1 MGAMAGRRVVRWSVV
16 LGLLGSRVLT
26 GSGSETQPAAVREP
40 RVYLSDPVA
49 RHVIT
54 LAIAGAVRR
63 LDRSDCRLV
72 LDDFAD
78 ARGQRLQAVLSAL
91 DVTPATYL
99 LERLWF
105 VDGSDTPQ
113 CLEADRTRAFT
124 SAGHKVVRIC
134 AARFARRS
142 GSRGVS
148 VELMVIHEMLHTLG
162 LGENPP
168 SSAEISRQVNRRCGG
183 S

>member
-1 MGAMAGRRVVRWSVV
+1 MGAMAGRRVVRWGAV
-16 LGLLGSRVLT
+16 LGLLGAPVLT
-26 GSGSETQPAAVREP
+26 GSESEAQSAAVREP
-40 RVYLSDPVA
+40 HVYLSDAVA

-63 LDRSDCRLV
+63 LDRPDCRLV
-72 LDDFAD
+72 FEDFTD
-78 ARGQRLQAVLSAL
+78 GRRQLLQAVLSAL

-105 VDGSDTPQ
+105 IDGSDTPQ
-113 CLEADRTRAFT
+113 CLKVDGTRAYT
-124 SAGHKVVRIC
+124 SAGHKVIRIC
-134 AARFARRS
+134 AARFARRG

-168 SSAEISRQVNRRCGG
+168 SSAEISRQVNRRCGR